1 MTATPAGP
9 LRSTLIA
16 NDRGRAALGPSPGGN
31 SEMAKYDW
39 KRPALLAAGSAAL
52 ILVFYLLRQ
61 HRGHALGYLPYLIL
75 AVCPLLHLF
84 HGGHGRGEDSQCP

>member
-1 MTATPAGP
+1 
-9 LRSTLIA
+9 
-16 NDRGRAALGPSPGGN
+16 
-31 SEMAKYDW
+31 MAKYDW